1 MYPIGFKIVMT
12 NPLDTLLEIA
22 TDECLLRVENIGRMN
37 RGDFEE
43 WPEETQREYLYYWG
57 LIDTARD
64 IRNEKRFIDSA
75 IDLLLSLEMAKR

>member
-1 MYPIGFKIVMT
+1 M
-12 NPLDTLLEIA
+12 NPLDKLLEIA
-22 TDECLLRVENIGRMN
+22 TNDCLLRVEDIGRMN

-64 IRNEKRFIDSA
+64 IRNEKRFMDSA
-75 IDLLLSLEMAKR
+75 IDLLLSLEIAKR